1 MAKLSNKGLLA
12 IALVLSLMTSLLVY
26 NYLQRATDKANPKD
40 GVPVVMAKAN
50 IPPKTKI
57 TAEMLQEIK
66 VPAEYVQP
74 GAVSDLKSVVGI
86 IARENILAGEQVTER
101 RLVREGRAV
110 GFTGIIPRDKRALSV
125 AVNEVTGVA
134 GFIKPGDYVD
144 VVVTF
149 EQNMAGDN
157 VSHMMLQNILV
168 LAANRDAE
176 DGVTATGGKD
186 GASKEPLKT
195 STITLAVTPDEAAK
209 LTLAKEK
216 GKINLA
222 LRPYLP
228 LNGIEI
234 TNVVTP
240 KDVVGIQ
247 FSPVSNNQS
256 SGREQAPPPQ
266 PVYIS
271 KDTGQGNTASSDSRG
286 IQVIRGTK
294 AEKVPIN

>member
-12 IALVLSLMTSLLVY
+12 IALVLSLITSLLVY
-26 NYLQRATDKANPKD
+26 NYLQRAAVKTNSK
-40 GVPVVMAKAN
+40 GEVPIVVAKVN
-50 IPPKTKI
+50 IQPKTKI
-57 TAEMLQEIK
+57 TAEMVQESR

-86 IARENILAGEQVTER
+86 IARENIVAGEQITER
-101 RLVREGRAV
+101 RLVREGRSV

-176 DGVTATGGKD
+176 DGVTANGGKEN
-186 GASKEPLKT
+186 AAKEPVKT
-195 STITLAVTPDEAAK
+195 ATITLAVTPEEAAK

-228 LNGIEI
+228 LNSIEI
-234 TNVVTP
+234 TNAITP

-247 FSPVSNNQS
+247 SSPVAN
-256 SGREQAPPPQ
+256 GRDQAPPPQ
-266 PVYIS
+266 PVYITKEPGPAEANS
-271 KDTGQGNTASSDSRG
+271 GGRG

-294 AEKVPIN
+294 VEQVPIN